1 MKKLIVAVVMGLG
14 IFNASAQNKIGY
26 ISTDELVG
34 AMPEYVKVTAELKE
48 YQASLSQ
55 QGEDMSKDLEQ
66 KLNDFNRDSS
76 KFTPSMKDIKR
87 NELSTLYQRLGGWNQ
102 TAQDMYQQEAQKKIQ
117 PINAKALEAIQAVA
131 KENGYGYVFDVSTLL
146 VFPPSD
152 NLLSMVKKKLNIKDT
167 PATTPGAGAPAQKP
181 ATTTPKN

>member
-1 MKKLIVAVVMGLG
+1 MKKLIVAVVMGFG
-14 IFNASAQNKIGY
+14 IFSASAQSKIGY
-26 ISTDELVG
+26 VSTDELVG
-34 AMPEYVKVTAELKE
+34 SMPEYIKATAELKE
-48 YQASLSQ
+48 YQTSLGQ
-55 QGEDMSKDLEQ
+55 QGDDMQKDLEQ
-66 KLNDFNRDSS
+66 KLADFNRDSS

-146 VFPPSD
+146 VYPPAD
-152 NLLSMVKKKLNIKDT
+152 NLLSLVKKKLNIKEST
-167 PATTPGAGAPAQKP
+167 APATPQKP
-181 ATTTPKN
+181 AATTPKN